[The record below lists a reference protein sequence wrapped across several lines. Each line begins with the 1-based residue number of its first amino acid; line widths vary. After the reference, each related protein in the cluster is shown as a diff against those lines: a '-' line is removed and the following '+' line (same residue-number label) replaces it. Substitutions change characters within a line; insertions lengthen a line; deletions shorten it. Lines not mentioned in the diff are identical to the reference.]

1 MAHNFFVTRKSPAL
15 AYSTLFLPDST
26 WFLPDLC
33 LQNSLQKI
41 FFFFQSL
48 SPGYVWLYRL
58 VSNLFLSAI
67 SFPGLEVLI
76 YSGVPVTKAT
86 VHPDCFGHPAPCLLH
101 IWCVSWGAE
110 GRAPCAGHNG
120 CTVWTLYIWHNYG
133 FNLVYS
139 VPSIQF
145 EFLTTAERPEL
156 TVALTYLPIS
166 KRKHCSWLIKCWDSF
181 FLFTTFYVYLY
192 WISSALPLPGSQFEM
207 IILQLT
213 HFPEK
218 TELIIQLHH
227 LTAAPLFHLVCEP
240 IKHHSLSTGPYRTS
254 LVTFLHCGSFNLLF
268 LPPTSQF

>member
-1 MAHNFFVTRKSPAL
+1 MC
-15 AYSTLFLPDST
+15 FLRGRGQGTMCWSQ
-26 WFLPDLC
+26 WMYCLDL
-33 LQNSLQKI
+33 
-41 FFFFQSL
+41 
-48 SPGYVWLYRL
+48 
-58 VSNLFLSAI
+58 
-67 SFPGLEVLI
+67 E
-76 YSGVPVTKAT
+76 
-86 VHPDCFGHPAPCLLH
+86 
-101 IWCVSWGAE
+101 
-110 GRAPCAGHNG
+110 
-120 CTVWTLYIWHNYG
+120 YIWHNCG
-133 FNLVYS
+133 FNLDYS

-156 TVALTYLPIS
+156 TVASTYLPIS
-166 KRKHCSWLIKCWDSF
+166 KRKHCSWVIKYWDSF
-181 FLFTTFYVYLY
+181 FLFTTLYVYLY

-227 LTAAPLFHLVCEP
+227 LTAALLFHLVCEP